1 MEFLW
6 KGLLVFIGL
15 NVISAI
21 YGVCIGAGWNFQKH
35 KRVRCK
41 YPDHK
46 MLNRIASEIKI
57 HGGRDWED

>member
-6 KGLLVFIGL
+6 NGLLIFIGL

-21 YGVCIGAGWNFQKH
+21 YGVCTGNGWNFQKR
-35 KRVRCK
+35 KRVMCK

-46 MLNRIASEIKI
+46 MLKTIASEIKI